1 MAIDKII
8 PIRLDKSSDFK
19 LVPKTSMVD
28 ALNMLITENE
38 SSGEANETGN
48 LGVLKNIKGNAE
60 ISYLNATHAIAAGDS
75 KIIGSVTDT
84 KLKIIYFFV
93 WHTNALEHGV
103 YAYDQM
109 GKLPISGDTRG
120 KIVRIHKSDLYAF
133 PEHGYVKGNIIYTS
147 QTRLDDS
154 DVKPGTEKDFEKDA
168 ILYFTDNT
176 NEPRKLNVY
185 QAMLGEDSSYG
196 LDDKIDFI
204 TACPKTPLTPI
215 TFEFNAD
222 PSRTTSN
229 FKSGPGFQFAYQFI
243 SKDGVES
250 AISPYSDIAF
260 SPSVINQGTLTNVNH
275 NVYNRCALKIP
286 VGGKE
291 IEGIRVLARQFNNP
305 ELVILDE
312 VSNTESVDGVWD
324 VSSGVYNFYNDRIV
338 RGVSNNEVN
347 KQYDN
352 LPRKAQAQSVVDN
365 RLMYGNYLEGFDKVK
380 TECNAQVNYESRPS
394 EGFDFNLTLLP
405 AISQIKDDGDNAQQG
420 WDKCAGYILDTSS
433 IPPYIPANTFIS
445 INISIAPENNFHV
458 YTSRNSYHQSR
469 HRGAYT
475 QYQENEFDYDA
486 APTADLP
493 SGSYGV
499 DNSLHYNG
507 EYGHQNVNHSGE
519 KWLRES
525 LTEGSGASSVLAAEF
540 LSEGNSPVLWGIP
553 YAGQN
558 SGLANP
564 DDPVRW
570 KVKMGDIQQ
579 DLDFKVTYGT
589 SAGNPLI
596 LSSKGVNNSSSF
608 DFSCSFLFGAN
619 GVGSDGAGQQAI
631 AQIVADLLTG
641 GEDAATWSGGSDSGF
656 ITNITVNN
664 KVSHQIDL
672 GLQNFNKIN
681 TGDFEE
687 NLVSGVVRTH
697 EGIEDDSEISGF
709 GGADLGPSTLFRPP
723 VGHFIVNK
731 ATVELAFERD
741 RKFSEI
747 VSDNPKEMIRLVINK
762 IENVEAVTVVKK
774 IFPGAPWTVLT
785 KNYLND
791 AAGATV
797 QSFNDGV
804 SLSGD
809 YDITGNGVDIPGYSY
824 DEALGQSPDGGIFEQ
839 NSFDDFDYSKLD
851 RLNTYSGTDFA
862 IEGQEFINESGL
874 VADESGVLQSCR
886 DRFLAAGNGLGYLD
900 FGDNFFNFNRD
911 DAYLLYA
918 QQQLDAFVDPN
929 DILYIGKTELFPFS
943 LLDGAGGPGGRLGY
957 DNENMAPGGI
967 TNFGGSDYR
976 VMRVRKITG
985 IQGSSGF
992 IPSNEVTTT
1001 NPSLYNNVFAI
1012 QVQGPIFTGTINTRP
1027 IYSRQQTLF
1036 GSPIEWDFP
1045 NNPVPYSD
1053 GGSSNYSAVA
1063 RTYLPLLQGLPNIGL
1078 DVVGSQLNN
1087 NNFRAFSSPVFD
1099 MLPSPIINESGD
1111 SNPTWRLNF
1120 GEKHSYLEVLSNET
1134 SIGSLDDN
1142 TGLGNRTFKSS
1153 ANHDFGIT
1161 YYDERGRHGFVNHLK
1176 TVYVPGYSSAERGAS
1191 VHGKSSITLDLIHE
1205 PPIWAHYYKIAYT
1218 KNTTVQSFIQYS
1230 VGGAFTE
1237 LVNETDVLAK
1247 SNIYISLNYLQES
1260 SISYVSEWGARNPQG
1275 GLSMFKAIDGVNQ
1288 KLRVISAYTDNNSQI
1303 WPYNYEFDIIDVVL
1317 LGDDEENPL
1326 MLTGE
1331 GDISPEK
1338 MGEFLVLRNN
1348 TSAEGFDFT
1357 SITSNNNRWE
1367 NNCIVELFTPQK
1379 GIEEE
1384 NRFYY
1389 EIGETY
1395 DINNPETSSATHSET
1410 SITLDKGDVWWR
1422 KVPVNLREYDS
1433 VFIDLIQESSDGTE
1447 NSSTSNFKPIYLET
1461 ETASDLFKA
1470 DATLIGRP
1478 NIIVEDAVE
1487 TIREAS
1493 ITYSGKSNP
1502 NSSKINYSSFNLTLS
1517 NFKELQEEFG
1527 DINYMC
1533 NMEGDVFVIQSDRC
1547 TLVPASKTLFSDVQ
1561 GSSTV
1566 AASKSPLGQ
1575 ERVFA
1580 GRAGCDNN
1588 PESVVQVGAYVY
1600 FAHKNLG
1607 KVYRFNPSNG
1617 VQEIS
1622 EQGMASYFRGL
1633 FEAAMAASDSINY
1646 NDVRVVGG
1654 FDPVN
1659 EEYLLTVLDPVTY
1672 GVTEGTGGGGMV
1684 EEGGGEGGGV
1694 VEVIEDFTTINSL
1707 EQQMYNVMEAFLSA
1721 EDAGGNPVFDVE
1733 TLPEEL
1739 RDFYKNAQEQG
1750 LTEGLDFDPIADG
1763 ILEAGEVVSAGD
1775 ISTPI
1780 QNAITDLVDSLAA
1793 PENTDLLDI
1802 LDAIDNTGITN
1813 VEGAINY
1820 INTLE
1825 ADLDGAADYEGY
1837 INSLVNKAFDLT
1849 VMLNDNR
1856 YATKLIATGE
1866 TGYAAA
1872 LAQDAAGT
1880 LGGGEENPTSIY
1892 NLLDNATKVLDYF
1905 RLLQTFLGGEDRVG
1919 VADGYYN
1926 IFGEI
1931 YYSWGNQNQPD
1942 GRYVME
1948 DNLVNN
1954 YNSILGDFQTS
1965 LDTIYN
1971 TQLLEFQGD
1980 NTSGENNPPMQA
1992 VNTFLSDT
2000 IQGVILDNMEQ
2011 ADVPTA
2017 IVQAINAQFGTEL
2030 TIDQIPSTLI
2040 NTIQS
2045 NYITPNVGNNDITA
2059 AELQAA
2065 NPDLYNEI
2073 GVAYLEAN
2081 PQLQASLQTIL
2092 QGIAT
2097 SNNVEVSG
2105 VTGSMLTTWAGSQT
2119 SNGDGLY
2126 NSVAEAVAGE
2136 GISTNQIQD
2145 FLQQIALAS
2154 PSLPSGGFDVTK
2166 WKADINGD
2174 LSIGS
2179 ADLLLFLS
2187 VFGMPQSF
2195 DGSILW
2201 QV

>member
-60 ISYLNATHAIAAGDS
+60 IGYLSSAHAIAAGDS

-109 GKLPISGDTRG
+109 GKLPINGNTKG
-120 KIVRIHKSDLYAF
+120 KIIRIHKSDLYAF

-275 NVYNRCALKIP
+275 NVYNRCALRIP

-380 TECNAQVNYESRPS
+380 TECNAQVNYESRAS

-405 AISQIKDDGDNAQQG
+405 AISQIKDDNGLSNQKG

-493 SGSYGV
+493 LGSYGV

-507 EYGHQNVNHSGE
+507 EYGHQNVSHSGE

-525 LTEGSGASSVLAAEF
+525 LTEGSGASSVLAAKF
-540 LSEGNSPVLWGIP
+540 QSEGNSPVLWGIP

-558 SGLANP
+558 SGLVNP
-564 DDPVRW
+564 DDPVMW
-570 KVKMGDIQQ
+570 KVRMGYVPN
-579 DLDFKVTYGT
+579 LDFKVTYGT

-596 LSSKGVNNSSSF
+596 LSSKGVDNSGGF

-641 GEDAATWSGGSDSGF
+641 GEDAVTWSGGTESGF

-697 EGIEDDSEISGF
+697 EGIGDDSEISGF
-709 GGADLGPSTLFRPP
+709 GGEDLGPSTLFRPP

-804 SLSGD
+804 SLNGD
-809 YDITGNGVDIPGYSY
+809 YDITGNGLPIPGYSY

-851 RLNTYSGTDFA
+851 RLNTSFEGFANPTGFA
-862 IEGQEFINESGL
+862 IEGQGSDVDPNQII
-874 VADESGVLQSCR
+874 QSCR

-900 FGDNFFNFNRD
+900 FGDNFFNFNRGNVYQD
-911 DAYLLYA
+911 LQTSLGAV
-918 QQQLDAFVDPN
+918 LDLP
-929 DILYIGKTELFPFS
+929 LIGKMELFPFS

-976 VMRVRKITG
+976 VMRVRLAVNAVGASTLPLG
-985 IQGSSGF
+985 GQ
-992 IPSNEVTTT
+992 
-1001 NPSLYNNVFAI
+1001 NVFSL

-1027 IYSRQQTLF
+1027 IYDANQYVDF
-1036 GSPIEWDFP
+1036 GLDGGYLVEWDLP
-1045 NNPVPYSD
+1045 NNYSD
-1053 GGSSNYSAVA
+1053 EGSSNYSAVA
-1063 RTYLPLLQGLPNIGL
+1063 RTYLPLLQGLPDIGL

-1087 NNFRAFSSPVFD
+1087 NDFRAFSSPVFD

-1191 VHGKSSITLDLIHE
+1191 VHGKSSITLDLIHD

-1237 LVNETDVLAK
+1237 LVSETDVAAK

-1317 LGDDEENPL
+1317 LGGDEENPL

-1395 DINNPETSSATHSET
+1395 DINNPKTSSATHSET

-1422 KVPVNLREYDS
+1422 KVPVNLREYDNA
-1433 VFIDLIQESSDGTE
+1433 FIDLIQESSDGTE

-1684 EEGGGEGGGV
+1684 EEGGG
-1694 VEVIEDFTTINSL
+1694 VEDLTTINSL
-1707 EQQMYNVMEAFLSA
+1707 EQQLKNVMEAFLTATQADGVTPAFDITTLPQELQDFYSTPLT
-1721 EDAGGNPVFDVE
+1721 DGKDIGVFDGNENDVFDTGEIVSMSDIQVGIQDSLNNFLVSELDITLEAMVE
-1733 TLPEEL
+1733 LINRGDVTTTEDVLGYTSALLQEFISIDGQFITAIRSLNNSRQSRFPSHSVEAYAQYERGANNPYFASTFEYYTAQTTIFNEEYDAL
-1739 RDFYKNAQEQG
+1739 LVALEANLLDGSVDIGPASAAFSAAQSAWYEESGYLNKPTRQNVINSLYLAAQNHASLQYLLAGNEGNLWTTNNPGESIDSTNRVGLGGGGYTGYSWGVENTGTYINASSIKNNTDGILSDFKVFLNNLKSNRMNIGG
-1750 LTEGLDFDPIADG
+1750 LTEV
-1763 ILEAGEVVSAGD
+1763 EA
-1775 ISTPI
+1775 I
-1780 QNAITDLVDSLAA
+1780 QEII
-1793 PENTDLLDI
+1793 PE
-1802 LDAIDNTGITN
+1802 
-1813 VEGAINY
+1813 EFFSSY
-1820 INTLE
+1820 I
-1825 ADLDGAADYEGY
+1825 
-1837 INSLVNKAFDLT
+1837 
-1849 VMLNDNR
+1849 
-1856 YATKLIATGE
+1856 
-1866 TGYAAA
+1866 
-1872 LAQDAAGT
+1872 
-1880 LGGGEENPTSIY
+1880 
-1892 NLLDNATKVLDYF
+1892 
-1905 RLLQTFLGGEDRVG
+1905 
-1919 VADGYYN
+1919 
-1926 IFGEI
+1926 
-1931 YYSWGNQNQPD
+1931 
-1942 GRYVME
+1942 
-1948 DNLVNN
+1948 
-1954 YNSILGDFQTS
+1954 
-1965 LDTIYN
+1965 
-1971 TQLLEFQGD
+1971 
-1980 NTSGENNPPMQA
+1980 
-1992 VNTFLSDT
+1992 
-2000 IQGVILDNMEQ
+2000 
-2011 ADVPTA
+2011 
-2017 IVQAINAQFGTEL
+2017 
-2030 TIDQIPSTLI
+2030 
-2040 NTIQS
+2040 
-2045 NYITPNVGNNDITA
+2045 
-2059 AELQAA
+2059 AA
-2065 NPDLYNEI
+2065 NPF
-2073 GVAYLEAN
+2073 
-2081 PQLQASLQTIL
+2081 LQASLQTIL

-2097 SNNVEVSG
+2097 SNGVEVSG
-2105 VTGSMLTTWAGSQT
+2105 VTGSMLDVWAGSQT
-2119 SNGDGLY
+2119 SNGNGAY

-2145 FLQQIALAS
+2145 FLLQIEQAS
-2154 PSLPSGGFDVTK
+2154 ATLPSGGFNTER
-2166 WKADINGD
+2166 WKADMNADG
-2174 LSIGS
+2174 SIGS
-2179 ADLLLFLS
+2179 VDLLIFLS
-2187 VFGMPQSF
+2187 TYGEAQSF
-2195 DGSILW
+2195 PGDITW
-2201 QV
+2201 QI

>member
-60 ISYLNATHAIAAGDS
+60 ISYLSSAHAIGTGDS

-154 DVKPGTEKDFEKDA
+154 EVKPGAKKDFEKDA

-176 NEPRKLNVY
+176 NEPRKLNIY

-222 PSRTTSN
+222 SSRGVSN

-260 SPSVINQGTLTNVNH
+260 SPGIINQGALVNVNH
-275 NVYNRCALKIP
+275 NAHNRCTLTIP
-286 VGGKE
+286 LGGKE
-291 IEGIRVLARQFNNP
+291 IESIRVLARQFNNP

-312 VSNTESVDGVWD
+312 VSNTISVDGVWD
-324 VSSGVYNFYNDRIV
+324 VSNGTYNFYNDRIV
-338 RGVSNNEVN
+338 RGVSDNEVN

-365 RLMYGNYLEGFDKVK
+365 RLMYGNYLEGFDKVE
-380 TECNAQVNYESRPS
+380 TECNANVYFEDRAST
-394 EGFDFNLTLLP
+394 EGFDFVLNLIP
-405 AISQIKDDGDNAQQG
+405 AISQVKDPNAFEGSTTNDSQELG
-420 WDKCAGYILDTSS
+420 VNKCAGFILDSAN
-433 IPPYIPANTFIS
+433 IPDNIPNNT
-445 INISIAPENNFHV
+445 NISVTVIFNPDKNFHV
-458 YTSRNSYHQSR
+458 YNAKNSYHQSR
-469 HRGAYT
+469 HKGGFA
-475 QYQENEFDYDA
+475 QYEE
-486 APTADLP
+486 DLIN
-493 SGSYGV
+493 YGV
-499 DNSLHYNG
+499 SGTFNSPTSHYG
-507 EYGHQNVNHSGE
+507 IDGPIFVDGQYGHQNEYHSGE
-519 KWLRES
+519 QWIKDTVAGQDAQGNAALI
-525 LTEGSGASSVLAAEF
+525 ASQYVVNN
-540 LSEGNSPVLWGIP
+540 SEDILWGVP
-553 YAGQN
+553 YAGDN
-558 SGLANP
+558 IGLSNFLNGEVNTSLLWETKIGTFT
-564 DDPVRW
+564 DTTFPVS
-570 KVKMGDIQQ
+570 
-579 DLDFKVTYGT
+579 FGT

-596 LSSKGVNNSSSF
+596 LKSGEYLE
-608 DFSCSFLFGAN
+608 FSCSFTMGA
-619 GVGSDGAGQQAI
+619 SEGAGKSAVTT
-631 AQIVADLLTG
+631 IVANIL
-641 GEDAATWSGGSDSGF
+641 SGGPEAVTWEGTNVSDPTLDSGF
-656 ITNITVNN
+656 VSNITFSN
-664 KVSHQIDL
+664 KYIHQVDL
-672 GLQNFNKIN
+672 GLQKFHKIPKN
-681 TGDFEE
+681 DSRS
-687 NLVSGVVRTH
+687 NLVCGVVA
-697 EGIEDDSEISGF
+697 DSTSG
-709 GGADLGPSTLFRPP
+709 GVYRPP
-723 VGHFIVNK
+723 MGHFIVNK
-731 ATVELAFERD
+731 ATVEFAFEKD
-741 RKFSEI
+741 TYYSGI
-747 VSDNPKEMIRLVINK
+747 QNDKEMLRLVINK
-762 IENVEAVTVVKK
+762 ISDVETVTVVRK
-774 IFPGAPWTVLT
+774 IFPNSPWIVLT
-785 KNYLND
+785 ENFLNNYD
-791 AAGATV
+791 QEEFEAG
-797 QSFNDGV
+797 
-804 SLSGD
+804 
-809 YDITGNGVDIPGYSY
+809 ITGNGDSV
-824 DEALGQSPDGGIFEQ
+824 GGLQET
-839 NSFDDFDYSKLD
+839 NTLDDFDYG
-851 RLNTYSGTDFA
+851 RLNDELLYSPGIHGYDEYSVLTSNVNLLKNMFFMGYLKFIQETDNTYSELGASTNSF
-862 IEGQEFINESGL
+862 FSF
-874 VADESGVLQSCR
+874 
-886 DRFLAAGNGLGYLD
+886 DRE
-900 FGDNFFNFNRD
+900 
-911 DAYLLYA
+911 AYLSSS
-918 QQQLDAFVDPN
+918 
-929 DILYIGKTELFPFS
+929 FPGSPPSFS
-943 LLDGAGGPGGRLGY
+943 PEIFPYSVLDGEGGPGGDLPYTVQYG
-957 DNENMAPGGI
+957 NV
-967 TNFGGSDYR
+967 GSDFRY
-976 VMRVRKITG
+976 ITSDEEDTG
-985 IQGSSGF
+985 GTAR
-992 IPSNEVTTT
+992 EV
-1001 NPSLYNNVFAI
+1001 F
-1012 QVQGPIFTGTINTRP
+1012 VQGPIFTGTINTRP
-1027 IYSRQQTLF
+1027 IRGAVSDNP
-1036 GSPIEWDFP
+1036 SNPIYAIDDD
-1045 NNPVPYSD
+1045 ND
-1053 GGSSNYSAVA
+1053 LGGVAAVTN
-1063 RTYLPLLQGLPNIGL
+1063 RTSLPLLQGLPGIGL
-1078 DVVGSQLNN
+1078 DIKFGDLSSML
-1087 NNFRAFSSPVFD
+1087 FYSSPSDGLHYGGSLYPGFA
-1099 MLPSPIINESGD
+1099 
-1111 SNPTWRLNF
+1111 LNF
-1120 GEKHSYLEVLSNET
+1120 NKTHSHLEVIDTIFTTDE
-1134 SIGSLDDN
+1134 
-1142 TGLGNRTFKSS
+1142 LGEFGEGGDRTFKSN
-1153 ANHDFGIT
+1153 ANHDFGIV

-1176 TVYVPGYSSAERGAS
+1176 TVYVPGYSSAERGGGQ
-1191 VHGKSSITLDLIHE
+1191 HGRSFISLDINHN
-1205 PPIWAHYYKIAYT
+1205 PPDWAYYYKIAYT
-1218 KNTTVQSFIQYS
+1218 KNTTVQNFIQYS
-1230 VGGAFTE
+1230 VGGAFPE
-1237 LVNETDVLAK
+1237 LPSGESVIAK
-1247 SNIYISLNYLQES
+1247 TNIYVSLNYLQES
-1260 SISYVSEWGARNPQG
+1260 PISYVSDWGARNPQG
-1275 GLSMFKAIDGVNQ
+1275 GLSMFKAIDGANQ
-1288 KLRVISAYTDNNSQI
+1288 KLRVISAYTDANNRV

-1317 LGDDEENPL
+1317 LGDSSENPL
-1326 MLTGE
+1326 TSTPQTDPHM
-1331 GDISPEK
+1331 
-1338 MGEFLVLRNN
+1338 MGEFLVLKNN
-1348 TSAEGFDFT
+1348 ADANGFDYT
-1357 SITSNNNRWE
+1357 SISDDNSLWG

-1379 GIEEE
+1379 KTTED

-1389 EIGETY
+1389 EIGDTY
-1395 DINNPETSSATHSET
+1395 DVLNPGVNSTHGT
-1410 SITLDKGDVWWR
+1410 PTITLHKGDVWWR
-1422 KVPVNLREYDS
+1422 KVPVNLMNYEDGFTS
-1433 VFIDLIQESSDGTE
+1433 LIQESLDGTE
-1447 NSSTSNFKPIYLET
+1447 NSSTSNFKSYYLET

-1684 EEGGGEGGGV
+1684 EEGGGEGGGE

>member
-19 LVPKTSMVD
+19 LVPTTSMVD

-38 SSGEANETGN
+38 SSGDDGSTGN
-48 LGVLKNIKGNAE
+48 LGVLKNIKGNNPLIYVNGHSPAE
-60 ISYLNATHAIAAGDS
+60 GDA

-93 WHTNALEHGV
+93 WHTIASEHGV
-103 YAYDQM
+103 YAYDQI
-109 GKLPISGDTRG
+109 GKLPISGGTKG
-120 KIVRIHKSDLYAF
+120 KIVRIHKSALYAF

-154 DVKPGTEKDFEKDA
+154 EIKPGTERDFEKDA

-176 NEPRKLNVY
+176 NEPRKINVY

-196 LDDKIDFI
+196 LNDKIDFI

-275 NVYNRCALKIP
+275 NIYNRCALKIP

-324 VSSGVYNFYNDRIV
+324 VSSGVYNFHNDRIV

-405 AISQIKDDGDNAQQG
+405 AISQIKDDGDDAQQG

-433 IPPYIPANTFIS
+433 VPPYIPANTFIS

-493 SGSYGV
+493 TGSYGV
-499 DNSLHYNG
+499 SNFLHYNG

-525 LTEGSGASSVLAAEF
+525 LTEGSGASSVLAAKF
-540 LSEGNSPVLWGIP
+540 QSEGNSPVLWGIP

-619 GVGSDGAGQQAI
+619 GAGSDGAGQQAI

-641 GEDAATWSGGSDSGF
+641 GEDAVTWSGMPDSGF
-656 ITNITVNN
+656 ITDITVNN

-681 TGDFEE
+681 TGDFKE

-697 EGIEDDSEISGF
+697 EGIGDDNEISGF

-747 VSDNPKEMIRLVINK
+747 VNNNPKEMIRLVINK
-762 IENVEAVTVVKK
+762 IEDVEAVTVVKK

-804 SLSGD
+804 SLNGD
-809 YDITGNGVDIPGYSY
+809 YDITGNGVDMPGYSY

-839 NSFDDFDYSKLD
+839 NNFDDFDYSKLD
-851 RLNTYSGTDFA
+851 RLNIYSGTDFA
-862 IEGQEFINESGL
+862 IEGQDSQFGI
-874 VADESGVLQSCR
+874 VTDESGVLQSCR

-900 FGDNFFNFNRD
+900 FGDNFFNFDRE
-911 DAYLLYA
+911 DAYQLL
-918 QQQLDAFVDPN
+918 QQAGGAGETLPS
-929 DILYIGKTELFPFS
+929 IGKMELFPFS

-976 VMRVRKITG
+976 VMRVRRITG

-1027 IYSRQQTLF
+1027 IFSRQQTLS

-1063 RTYLPLLQGLPNIGL
+1063 RTYLPLLQGLPNLGL
-1078 DVVGSQLNN
+1078 DVVGSQLNSN
-1087 NNFRAFSSPVFD
+1087 DFRAFSSPVFD

-1120 GEKHSYLEVLSNET
+1120 GEKHSYLEILSNET

-1191 VHGKSSITLDLIHE
+1191 VHGKSSITLNLIHE

-1237 LVNETDVLAK
+1237 LVNETDVVAK
-1247 SNIYISLNYLQES
+1247 SNIYVSLNYLQES

-1288 KLRVISAYTDNNSQI
+1288 KLKVISAYTDNNSQI

-1317 LGDDEENPL
+1317 LGNDEGNPI

-1379 GIEEE
+1379 GIES
-1384 NRFYY
+1384 R
-1389 EIGETY
+1389 
-1395 DINNPETSSATHSET
+1395 
-1410 SITLDKGDVWWR
+1410 DK
-1422 KVPVNLREYDS
+1422 
-1433 VFIDLIQESSDGTE
+1433 
-1447 NSSTSNFKPIYLET
+1447 
-1461 ETASDLFKA
+1461 
-1470 DATLIGRP
+1470 
-1478 NIIVEDAVE
+1478 
-1487 TIREAS
+1487 
-1493 ITYSGKSNP
+1493 
-1502 NSSKINYSSFNLTLS
+1502 
-1517 NFKELQEEFG
+1517 
-1527 DINYMC
+1527 
-1533 NMEGDVFVIQSDRC
+1533 
-1547 TLVPASKTLFSDVQ
+1547 
-1561 GSSTV
+1561 
-1566 AASKSPLGQ
+1566 
-1575 ERVFA
+1575 
-1580 GRAGCDNN
+1580 
-1588 PESVVQVGAYVY
+1588 
-1600 FAHKNLG
+1600 
-1607 KVYRFNPSNG
+1607 
-1617 VQEIS
+1617 
-1622 EQGMASYFRGL
+1622 
-1633 FEAAMAASDSINY
+1633 
-1646 NDVRVVGG
+1646 
-1654 FDPVN
+1654 
-1659 EEYLLTVLDPVTY
+1659 
-1672 GVTEGTGGGGMV
+1672 
-1684 EEGGGEGGGV
+1684 
-1694 VEVIEDFTTINSL
+1694 
-1707 EQQMYNVMEAFLSA
+1707 
-1721 EDAGGNPVFDVE
+1721 
-1733 TLPEEL
+1733 
-1739 RDFYKNAQEQG
+1739 
-1750 LTEGLDFDPIADG
+1750 
-1763 ILEAGEVVSAGD
+1763 
-1775 ISTPI
+1775 
-1780 QNAITDLVDSLAA
+1780 
-1793 PENTDLLDI
+1793 
-1802 LDAIDNTGITN
+1802 
-1813 VEGAINY
+1813 
-1820 INTLE
+1820 
-1825 ADLDGAADYEGY
+1825 
-1837 INSLVNKAFDLT
+1837 
-1849 VMLNDNR
+1849 
-1856 YATKLIATGE
+1856 
-1866 TGYAAA
+1866 
-1872 LAQDAAGT
+1872 
-1880 LGGGEENPTSIY
+1880 
-1892 NLLDNATKVLDYF
+1892 
-1905 RLLQTFLGGEDRVG
+1905 
-1919 VADGYYN
+1919 
-1926 IFGEI
+1926 
-1931 YYSWGNQNQPD
+1931 
-1942 GRYVME
+1942 
-1948 DNLVNN
+1948 
-1954 YNSILGDFQTS
+1954 
-1965 LDTIYN
+1965 
-1971 TQLLEFQGD
+1971 
-1980 NTSGENNPPMQA
+1980 
-1992 VNTFLSDT
+1992 
-2000 IQGVILDNMEQ
+2000 
-2011 ADVPTA
+2011 
-2017 IVQAINAQFGTEL
+2017 
-2030 TIDQIPSTLI
+2030 
-2040 NTIQS
+2040 
-2045 NYITPNVGNNDITA
+2045 
-2059 AELQAA
+2059 
-2065 NPDLYNEI
+2065 
-2073 GVAYLEAN
+2073 
-2081 PQLQASLQTIL
+2081 
-2092 QGIAT
+2092 
-2097 SNNVEVSG
+2097 
-2105 VTGSMLTTWAGSQT
+2105 
-2119 SNGDGLY
+2119 
-2126 NSVAEAVAGE
+2126 
-2136 GISTNQIQD
+2136 
-2145 FLQQIALAS
+2145 
-2154 PSLPSGGFDVTK
+2154 
-2166 WKADINGD
+2166 
-2174 LSIGS
+2174 
-2179 ADLLLFLS
+2179 
-2187 VFGMPQSF
+2187 
-2195 DGSILW
+2195 
-2201 QV
+2201 